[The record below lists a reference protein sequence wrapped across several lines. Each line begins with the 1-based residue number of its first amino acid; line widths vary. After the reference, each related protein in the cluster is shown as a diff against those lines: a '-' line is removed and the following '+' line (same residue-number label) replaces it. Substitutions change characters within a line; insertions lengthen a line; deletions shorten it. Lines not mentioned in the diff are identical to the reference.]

1 MQLSKTCPLV
11 ASASKGGLTLAV
23 GQVAVTIFVKL
34 TLRGCLAGWHIHCPP
49 KTLLD
54 TSGNKFSS
62 LKKRLREYFRV
73 TGDEVGIGGIL
84 WKPC

>member
-34 TLRGCLAGWHIHCPP
+34 TLRVLSRMAYPLLPP
-49 KTLLD
+49 RTLLD

-62 LKKRLREYFRV
+62 SRNGLENIFESPATKLV
-73 TGDEVGIGGIL
+73 
-84 WKPC
+84 

>member
-34 TLRGCLAGWHIHCPP
+34 TLRGAWPDGISIAPP
-49 KTLLD
+49 RTLLD

-62 LKKRLREYFRV
+62 SRNGLENIFESPATKLV
-73 TGDEVGIGGIL
+73 
-84 WKPC
+84 